1 MRRRIQVQ
9 VGQRYFQDF
18 VHGSHNQI
26 WEVASIHSEGEWVP
40 HARLVNVNNPS
51 ETKTLSCTALDG
63 QHSFRLLNVS
73 IETRRDPGPAPAGPF
88 L

>member
-18 VHGSHNQI
+18 VHGSHHQI
-26 WEVASIHSEGEWVP
+26 WEVESIHSKGEWVP

-63 QHSFRLLNVS
+63 QHSFRLLNV
-73 IETRRDPGPAPAGPF
+73 
-88 L
+88 